1 MILDPNAGFP
11 DLMKLAAGFRPA
23 KILMVATELGVFDH
37 LETPQSPEEVAA
49 KIKAAPRATGILLNA
64 LAALG
69 LVHKEGER
77 FHNSEAASLF
87 LVPGK
92 DDYRGAILRHLDHT
106 WGGWSDLQET
116 VVKGSPPE
124 REPEKWLDRHE
135 ETEAE
140 WMRQFIWGM
149 HALARDLAPQVAAR
163 LNLSGVRHL
172 LDLGGGPGTYAITF
186 CQAHPELKATV
197 FYLPGPVQIAQENIA
212 RHGLS
217 HRLGTLEGNFLKDG
231 IGSGYDFI
239 WISHILHSHDEEQC
253 HLIID
258 KALLALNPGCTL
270 AIQDFFLND
279 DGVSPVGAAMFSVHM
294 LAVTPRGR
302 SLRHSEVADWL
313 LAAGLA
319 DIQHIETT
327 PDASVVLARKG

>member
-1 MILDPNAGFP
+1 MASPTEPEFMQIMSMARGFQ
-11 DLMKLAAGFRPA
+11 AA
-23 KILMVATELGVFDH
+23 KMLMVAADLAVFDF
-37 LETPQSPEEVAA
+37 LEQPQSAVEAA
-49 KIKAAPRATGILLNA
+49 SYLKAEPRAMGIFLDG

-69 LVHKEGER
+69 LLAKGVDYY
-77 FHNSEAASLF
+77 HNSELTSRYM
-87 LVPGK
+87 VRGK
-92 DDYRGAILRHLDHT
+92 EDYRGAIIRHMHHTLRSWNRL
-106 WGGWSDLQET
+106 GET
-116 VVKGSPPE
+116 LVQGHPPDV
-124 REPEKWLDRHE
+124 EPEKWLDKGKKEPE
-135 ETEAE
+135 EVAD
-140 WMRQFIWGM
+140 FIWGM
-149 HALARDLAPQVAAR
+149 HALARDLAPGVAAKLDLR
-163 LNLSGVRHL
+163 GAKRL
-172 LDLGGGPGTYAITF
+172 LDLGGGPATYAIYFAKANPGIT
-186 CQAHPELKATV
+186 ATV
-197 FYLPGPVQIAQENIA
+197 FDLPEPCKIARENIA

-217 HRLGTLEGNFLKDG
+217 DRIGVLAGNFLKDN

-258 KALLALNPGCTL
+258 KALLALNPGGTL